1 MKGGT
6 MLTARRKLLV
16 AVVVASGLVALL
28 ASAAASASGSPLTG
42 EWNRLSVDRS
52 HPAPEH
58 ELLRCVE
65 NSGTSSDPWF
75 CRYSKAP
82 EPTLN
87 FSWNNNHGSFQGHD
101 VTSSWICPAW
111 FPNGVCPN
119 VVSVVEG
126 TMMFIDPDTHRPP
139 LLVLQDLV
147 VVQSPAGERLYNYW
161 VNRFVCPWFRTFAEA
176 IAANPLTLPFDGN
189 FPPQDCVNAA

>member
-1 MKGGT
+1 M
-6 MLTARRKLLV
+6 RSSRPKLLAAVLV
-16 AVVVASGLVALL
+16 AIGLVALSAGGT
-28 ASAAASASGSPLTG
+28 ASALGSPLAG
-42 EWNRLSVDRS
+42 EWHRLSVDRS

-65 NSGTSSDPWF
+65 NDGAQAGTSSNTWF

-87 FSWNNNHGSFQGHD
+87 FDWNNNYGFLSGQD
-101 VTSSWICPAW
+101 ITSSWTCPAW
-111 FPNGVCPN
+111 FPGGICSN

-126 TMMFIDPDTHRPP
+126 TMTFIDPDIHQPP
-139 LLVLQDLV
+139 FSVLEDLV
-147 VVQSPAGERLYNYW
+147 VVQTSAGERLYNYW
-161 VNRFVCPWFRTFAEA
+161 VNRFVCPWFRTFPEA

-189 FPPQDCVNAA
+189 FPPQDCVGAP

>member
-1 MKGGT
+1 MR
-6 MLTARRKLLV
+6 TAHPKLL
-16 AVVVASGLVALL
+16 AAAAVASGLVALL
-28 ASAAASASGSPLTG
+28 ASGAALASGSPLTG

-65 NSGTSSDPWF
+65 NSGAQEGTSSDRWF
-75 CRYSKAP
+75 CRYSKLP
-82 EPTLN
+82 EPKLN
-87 FSWNNNHGSFQGHD
+87 FTWNNNHGSFSGHD
-101 VTSSWICPAW
+101 VTSSWTCPAW
-111 FPNGVCPN
+111 FPVGICTN

-126 TMMFIDPDTHRPP
+126 TMTFIDPDTHQPP

-161 VNRFVCPWFRTFAEA
+161 VNRFVCPWFRSFAEA
-176 IAANPLTLPFDGN
+176 VAANPLTLPFDGN
-189 FPPQDCVNAA
+189 FPPQDCVGAP